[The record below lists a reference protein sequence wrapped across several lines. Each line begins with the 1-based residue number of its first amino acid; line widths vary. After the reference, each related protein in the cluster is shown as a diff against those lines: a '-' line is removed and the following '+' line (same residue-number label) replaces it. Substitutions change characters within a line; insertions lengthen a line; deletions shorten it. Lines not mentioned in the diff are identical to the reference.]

1 MAMSLKLRVF
11 RPMLSFLV
19 LNSGLVFA
27 DTAEINADAIAGRWT
42 TDRGSIVQFEK
53 SGELYSG
60 VIIAVA
66 KPTPEQ
72 REEIDRE
79 DPENFDKV
87 QPDFDTPDM
96 IGVLVLRGLEFRGKG
111 VWKGK
116 FYDDRR
122 HKNFNAKLTLDDRDT
137 MRIRINAFIEEK
149 QLVLWTRRTE

>member
-1 MAMSLKLRVF
+1 MVDTYLRIALLLCLYSITPVVSAVEPGEF
-11 RPMLSFLV
+11 S
-19 LNSGLVFA
+19 
-27 DTAEINADAIAGRWT
+27 ADAIVGRWT

-53 SGELYSG
+53 SGEFYSG

-96 IGVLVLRGLEFRGKG
+96 IGVLVLRSLEFKGKG

-116 FYDDRR
+116 FYDYRR
-122 HKNFNAKLTLDDRDT
+122 HKNFNAKLTLEDRDT
-137 MRIRINAFIEEK
+137 MQIRINAFAEEK
-149 QLVLWTRRTE
+149 QVVLWTRLKK

>member
-1 MAMSLKLRVF
+1 MAMSSKLRVF

-116 FYDDRR
+116 FYNDRR
-122 HKNFNAKLTLDDRDT
+122 HKDLKAKVTLDDRDT